1 MSDQTNPKDMLG
13 AKKPPLHLVA
23 PVLRIWVSKVFEF
36 SARKYGPYNWRE
48 KKVRK
53 SIYLDAI
60 CRHTDAMI
68 DGEWVDPETG
78 IPHAAHVGANVAIL
92 LDAAEQGN
100 LIDDMPWRPGPAP
113 GLLKKLDE
121 SKKKGG

>member
-1 MSDQTNPKDMLG
+1 MATTLG
-13 AKKPPLHLVA
+13 NTFGL
-23 PVLRIWVSKVFEF
+23 LRKMQV
-36 SARKYGPYNWRE
+36 
-48 KKVRK
+48 
-53 SIYLDAI
+53 
-60 CRHTDAMI
+60 CI

-92 LDAAEQGN
+92 LDAAEKGN